1 MLSNLAITL
10 QNFITKFGKIDRIVN
25 CQFFG
30 TENRISSIALNVI
43 LAINS
48 LYHNGIIINKN
59 YFEIRQNFNKSTK
72 AEERL
77 CGKETFLPKPV
88 VCLAWVITLW
98 QIDAT
103 CSVDRRR
110 RNKAYG
116 ENKRKHWISSGTGS
130 QTRKSAGYTLISAWN
145 CMRNRHTTVD
155 CVEQRK
161 QKSEAQVLY
170 KQTARALTEEN
181 KNSWLL
187 CYINQHICL
196 QKIWHSCGK
205 LLFESLRLMEIISN
219 QVSMFQTQ
227 H

>member
-1 MLSNLAITL
+1 
-10 QNFITKFGKIDRIVN
+10 
-25 CQFFG
+25 
-30 TENRISSIALNVI
+30 
-43 LAINS
+43 
-48 LYHNGIIINKN
+48 
-59 YFEIRQNFNKSTK
+59 
-72 AEERL
+72 
-77 CGKETFLPKPV
+77 
-88 VCLAWVITLW
+88 
-98 QIDAT
+98 
-103 CSVDRRR
+103 
-110 RNKAYG
+110 
-116 ENKRKHWISSGTGS
+116 
-130 QTRKSAGYTLISAWN
+130 
-145 CMRNRHTTVD
+145 MRNRHTTVD